1 MGELDALKFEIQD
14 ESLGGT
20 RIKVIGVGGGGSNAV
35 SRMVDMGVQGV
46 EFYVMNTDA
55 QALRASHVPN
65 KITLGSRITHG
76 LGAGSDPE
84 IGRQAALEDTDRII
98 EILEGADMVFVA
110 AGLGGGTGT
119 GAAPVIASLAKE
131 LGALTVAVVTK
142 PFGFEGPRR
151 MKQAERG
158 LAEMHATV
166 DTVISIP
173 NDRLVDLVPP
183 GTSFFEAFRLA
194 DDVLRQGVQG
204 ISDIITTPGLINRDF
219 ADVRAIMTGM
229 GFAIMGTARAGG
241 PNAAREA
248 AQAAI
253 QCPLLEEGGLHG
265 ARAVLLNI
273 TASGKLSLHEMF
285 EACRLIKESTGNDD
299 VQINF
304 GLVPDES
311 LGDEV
316 KITVIATGFE
326 RKGLPEVDTSALRA
340 RAVEARPTQAQ
351 AAVESRPVFPAP
363 RSGFSPRTVP
373 AAVTPVEVVREAPEP
388 VITSNPLTDMPP
400 LAPEPEPQPVRLE
413 PVIDLEL
420 VAEMPPEKPQF
431 MPEPPVAPPVTD
443 VPPPQPVAPPRGA
456 REDDPFSLDDLDTPA
471 FLKRERK
478 LFQ

>member
-14 ESLGGT
+14 EVLGGT
-20 RIKVIGVGGGGSNAV
+20 RIKVVGVGGGGSNAV
-35 SRMVDMGVQGV
+35 NRMVDMGVQGV

-55 QALRASHVPN
+55 QALRVSRVPN
-65 KITLGSRITHG
+65 KIALGARITHG

-119 GAAPVIASLAKE
+119 GAAPVVASLAKE
-131 LGALTVAVVTK
+131 LGALTVAVVTR

-158 LAEMHATV
+158 LAELHATV

-173 NDRLVDLVPP
+173 NDRLVELVPP
-183 GTSFFEAFRLA
+183 GTSFFEAFRMA

-253 QCPLLEEGGLHG
+253 QCPLLEEGGLRG
-265 ARAVLLNI
+265 ARAILLNI
-273 TASGKLSLHEMF
+273 SASGNLSLHEMF
-285 EACRLIKESTGNDD
+285 EACRLVKEATGNDD

-304 GLVPDES
+304 GLVADDT
-311 LGDEV
+311 LGDEIKV
-316 KITVIATGFE
+316 TVIATGFE
-326 RKGLPEVDTSALRA
+326 RQGLPEVDASAIRA
-340 RAVEARPTQAQ
+340 RVPEPAQ
-351 AAVESRPVFPAP
+351 VFPAP
-363 RSGFSPRTVP
+363 RTGVSPRTVP
-373 AAVTPVEVVREAPEP
+373 AASTPPEVTSAPPEP
-388 VITSNPLTDMPP
+388 VITTIPIFDRPDPEPASEPVQPVFDLEIVADEPAAEPP
-400 LAPEPEPQPVRLE
+400 LAPP
-413 PVIDLEL
+413 L
-420 VAEMPPEKPQF
+420 VE
-431 MPEPPVAPPVTD
+431 T
-443 VPPPQPVAPPRGA
+443 PPQQPAAPPRA
-456 REDDPFSLDDLDTPA
+456 SREEDPLSFDDLDTPA

>member
-1 MGELDALKFEIQD
+1 LEPVYGEGLSAGEWSNMGDLEGLKFEIQD

-35 SRMVDMGVQGV
+35 GRMIHNGVTGV
-46 EFYVMNTDA
+46 EFYIMNTDA
-55 QALRASHVPN
+55 QALRVSPVSQ
-65 KITLGSRITHG
+65 KIPIGARITHG

-119 GAAPVIASLAKE
+119 GAAPVVAALAKE

-142 PFGFEGPRR
+142 PFKFEGPRR
-151 MKQAERG
+151 HMQAEHG
-158 LAEMHATV
+158 LAELAATV

-173 NDRLVDLVPP
+173 NDRLVELVPP

-219 ADVRAIMTGM
+219 ADVRTIMTGM
-229 GFAIMGTARAGG
+229 GFAMMGTAQAKGE
-241 PNAAREA
+241 NAALEA
-248 AQAAI
+248 AKKAI
-253 QCPLLEEGGLHG
+253 ECPLLEEGGLHG

-273 TASGKLSLHEMF
+273 TASGSLTLHQMHQ
-285 EACRLIKESTGNDD
+285 ACELIRAAAGNDE

-304 GLVPDES
+304 GLVPDEK

-316 KITVIATGFE
+316 KVTVIATGFV
-326 RKGLPEVDTSALRA
+326 RKNLPEVEK
-340 RAVEARPTQAQ
+340 V
-351 AAVESRPVFPAP
+351 
-363 RSGFSPRTVP
+363 TVP
-373 AAVTPVEVVREAPEP
+373 ARKSAPQAAEIVAHSSPKVIIPTPVLEPADIVRPVTPIAEPKPAVQAPIVDEPEP
-388 VITSNPLTDMPP
+388 LVLDLTSPR
-400 LAPEPEPQPVRLE
+400 PEPE
-413 PVIDLEL
+413 
-420 VAEMPPEKPQF
+420 
-431 MPEPPVAPPVTD
+431 
-443 VPPPQPVAPPRGA
+443 PVAPPRPAPPGDEVLEL
-456 REDDPFSLDDLDTPA
+456 EDIETPA
-471 FLKRERK
+471 FLRRERK